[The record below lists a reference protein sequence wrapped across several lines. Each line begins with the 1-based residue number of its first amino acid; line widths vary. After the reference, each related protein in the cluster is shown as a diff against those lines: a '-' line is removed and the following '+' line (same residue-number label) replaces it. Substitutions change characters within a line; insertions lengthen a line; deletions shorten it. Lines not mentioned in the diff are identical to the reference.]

1 MLSTN
6 TIKSGVREKEEYYT
20 EDESLETE
28 SEQEQFEYYSEAE
41 TQSETRKLTQAVWH
55 GKGAQKQ
62 GLEGNVK
69 KEDFKEVFY
78 GFKLGSQERIR
89 GEKPNPEDQE
99 RLAEDLTFSAPKSV
113 SMALHL
119 GGDLWLFDAHT
130 ESVKE
135 VLDEVEQRYATA
147 RIQING
153 ERQVVNTDNLTIALI
168 PHHTSRDGDMQ
179 MHTHAVIMNGTQ
191 GPDGIWRALHNDAM
205 SLQGWLGNLYR
216 QKLAHKVQALG
227 YEIYET
233 KDGFELKG
241 ITREDIQVFSKRSR
255 SIVRKIQQEGLE
267 LTPEN
272 RDRATLTTRKAKH
285 ITQTLEKFQQ
295 GWKAEAAAMKVE
307 VSLPGKRQ
315 LSLWEGGQRKT
326 S

>member
-1 MLSTN
+1 MLSIN
-6 TIKSGVREKEEYYT
+6 TINSGIQEKEKYYT

-28 SEQEQFEYYSEAE
+28 SEQEQSEYYTEAE

-55 GKGAQKQ
+55 GKGAENQ

-78 GFKLGSQERIR
+78 GFKPGSQERIR
-89 GEKPNPEDQE
+89 GKKPNPEDQE

-119 GGDLWLFDAHT
+119 GDDLRLFDAHT

-135 VLDEVEQRYATA
+135 VLDEVEQRYATT
-147 RIQING
+147 RIQRNG

-191 GPDGIWRALHNDAM
+191 GLDGVWRALHNDAM
-205 SLQGWLGNLYR
+205 SLQGWLGNL
-216 QKLAHKVQALG
+216 L
-227 YEIYET
+227 
-233 KDGFELKG
+233 D
-241 ITREDIQVFSKRSR
+241 
-255 SIVRKIQQEGLE
+255 
-267 LTPEN
+267 
-272 RDRATLTTRKAKH
+272 
-285 ITQTLEKFQQ
+285 
-295 GWKAEAAAMKVE
+295 
-307 VSLPGKRQ
+307 
-315 LSLWEGGQRKT
+315 
-326 S
+326 